1 MFRHTQAV
9 RVRTLA
15 VALSVAAAVG
25 IALAGTAPASAATSD
40 PDRTA
45 APIIAGTQVGVPG
58 STCTVGAVLTA
69 KGFRSQVTA
78 YQRATRWVVLAK
90 RCAPLQAPVR
100 LDGAA
105 VGSVVWQS
113 ADSDVEL
120 AVIPPLACTRV
131 RAAAGSC
138 DPSVSTYT
146 PRASG
151 RVFTR
156 VGGDPARAA
165 VTGTGQP
172 DADPFCTSGAAS
184 GVLCSWTATRVP
196 TASRAGAQH
205 LAAARTDAG
214 VGIEPGDA
222 GGPVISATNRLY
234 GIISGSSTTGTTSTT
249 STTSTTVLLYTPVQ
263 QVLTELFRYRLAP
276 AS

>member
-156 VGGDPARAA
+156 VDGDPAPAA

-214 VGIEPGDA
+214 GGIEPGDA

-234 GIISGSSTTGTTSTT
+234 GIISGGSTTGTT

-263 QVLTELFRYRLAP
+263 QVLSELFRYRLAP

>member
-1 MFRHTQAV
+1 VFRHTQAV

-156 VGGDPARAA
+156 VDGDPARAA

>member
-1 MFRHTQAV
+1 VFRHTQAV

-156 VGGDPARAA
+156 VDGDPARAA

-249 STTSTTVLLYTPVQ
+249 STTMLLYTPVQ

>member
-1 MFRHTQAV
+1 VFRHTQAV

-156 VGGDPARAA
+156 VDGDPARAA

-249 STTSTTVLLYTPVQ
+249 STTVLLYTPVQ

>member
-156 VGGDPARAA
+156 VDGDPARAA

-234 GIISGSSTTGTTSTT
+234 GIVSGSSTRAATGATSTT
-249 STTSTTVLLYTPVQ
+249 GSTVLLYTPVQ